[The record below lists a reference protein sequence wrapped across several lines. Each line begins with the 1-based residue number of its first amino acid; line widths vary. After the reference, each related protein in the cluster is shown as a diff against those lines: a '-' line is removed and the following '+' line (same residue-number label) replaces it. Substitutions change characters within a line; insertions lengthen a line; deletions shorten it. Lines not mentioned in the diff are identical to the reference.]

1 MPQLSIII
9 PLFNSCDFILR
20 ALQSCINQTLKDI
33 EILIIDDKGKD
44 NSLNIVLE
52 FAKKDPRIKIFQN
65 EENLGTF
72 ASRNIGVLHSSS
84 DFIMFLDSD
93 DFLTLDACEI
103 AFKEMK
109 KGFDLLCF
117 DAFVHRVKTKQ
128 FYRFKQD
135 EVFNQKEFLEF
146 LSKQRH
152 FCWSVWAKC
161 FRRDIILKSFEKVK
175 IDECLS
181 YGEDVLFCYVYFMF
195 CEKIAVFKTC
205 IYHYEFNPNGRYE
218 NKNKEILNQNYQDK
232 KKSNEIIRNLSNDF
246 KYEEFNKKILE
257 NLEKDID
264 ALKSRINFYP
274 SSLQSFINF

>member
-33 EILIIDDKGKD
+33 EILIINDKSKD
-44 NSLNIVLE
+44 NSLNMVLE

-72 ASRNIGVLHSSS
+72 ASRNLGVLHSSS
-84 DFIMFLDSD
+84 DFIIFLDSD

-152 FCWSVWAKC
+152 FCWSVWTKC
-161 FRRDIILKSFEKVK
+161 FKKDIILKSFEKIK
-175 IDECLS
+175 IDERLS
-181 YGEDVLFCYVYFMF
+181 YGEDVLFCYIYFMF

-232 KKSNEIIRNLSNDF
+232 KK
-246 KYEEFNKKILE
+246 
-257 NLEKDID
+257 
-264 ALKSRINFYP
+264 
-274 SSLQSFINF
+274 

>member
-93 DFLTLDACEI
+93 DFLTPGACEI

-181 YGEDVLFCYVYFMF
+181 YGEDVLFCYIYFMF

-218 NKNKEILNQNYQDK
+218 NKNKEILNQNYHDK

>member
-93 DFLTLDACEI
+93 DFLTPGACEI

-135 EVFNQKEFLEF
+135 EVFNQKEFFEF
-146 LSKQRH
+146 LGKQRH
-152 FCWSVWAKC
+152 FCWSVWAKL
-161 FRRDIILKSFEKVK
+161 FRKDLILKSFER
-175 IDECLS
+175 INLYERLS
-181 YGEDVLFCYVYFMF
+181 YGEDVLFCYMNFLE
-195 CEKIAVFKTC
+195 CDKTGVFKEC
-205 IYHYEFNPNGRYE
+205 IYHYEFNEKGRYE
-218 NKNKEILNQNYQDK
+218 NKNKEILWQNYKDK
-232 KKSNEIIRNLSNDF
+232 KRSNELIKKLSLKSKGD
-246 KYEEFNKKILE
+246 EFCKRLFE
-257 NLEKDID
+257 VLEKEEKDLKARIAKID
-264 ALKSRINFYP
+264 TLDLA
-274 SSLQSFINF
+274 

>member
-20 ALQSCINQTLKDI
+20 ALQSCINQTLRDI
-33 EILIIDDKGKD
+33 EILFIDDKSEDESVK
-44 NSLNIVLE
+44 IALE
-52 FAKKDPRIKIFQN
+52 FAKKDERVKIFQN
-65 EENLGTF
+65 DENLGTF
-72 ASRNIGVLHSSS
+72 ATRNLGVLKSRAE
-84 DFIMFLDSD
+84 FIMFLDSD
-93 DFLTLDACEI
+93 DFLALNACEVALTKI
-103 AFKEMK
+103 KQ
-109 KGFDLLCF
+109 GFDLLCF

-135 EVFNQKEFLEF
+135 GVFNQKEFLEF

-161 FRRDIILKSFEKVK
+161 FKKDIILKIFEKVK
-175 IDECLS
+175 IDERLS

-218 NKNKEILNQNYQDK
+218 NKNQEILNQNYQDK
-232 KKSNEIIRNLSNDF
+232 KKSNEIIKKLS
-246 KYEEFNKKILE
+246 KEFLHDEFHQKLFEVLE
-257 NLEKDID
+257 REKEGIIKR
-264 ALKSRINFYP
+264 LTI
-274 SSLQSFINF
+274 

>member
-33 EILIIDDKGKD
+33 EILIIDDKSKD

-93 DFLTLDACEI
+93 DFLTPGACEI

-135 EVFNQKEFLEF
+135 GVFNQKEFLEF

-161 FRRDIILKSFEKVK
+161 FRKDIILKSFEKIK
-175 IDECLS
+175 IDERLS
-181 YGEDVLFCYVYFMF
+181 YGED
-195 CEKIAVFKTC
+195 
-205 IYHYEFNPNGRYE
+205 
-218 NKNKEILNQNYQDK
+218 
-232 KKSNEIIRNLSNDF
+232 
-246 KYEEFNKKILE
+246 
-257 NLEKDID
+257 
-264 ALKSRINFYP
+264 
-274 SSLQSFINF
+274 

>member
-9 PLFNSCDFILR
+9 PLFNSCDFISR

-33 EILIIDDKGKD
+33 EILIIDDKSKD

-72 ASRNIGVLHSSS
+72 ASRNLGVLHSSS

-152 FCWSVWAKC
+152 FCWSVWAKL
-161 FRRDIILKSFEKVK
+161 FRKDLILKSFER
-175 IDECLS
+175 INLYERLS
-181 YGEDVLFCYVYFMF
+181 YGEDVLFCYMNFLECDKMG
-195 CEKIAVFKTC
+195 VFKEC
-205 IYHYEFNPNGRYE
+205 IYHYEFNEKGRYE
-218 NKNKEILNQNYQDK
+218 NKNKEILWQNYKDK
-232 KKSNEIIRNLSNDF
+232 KRSNELIKKLSLKSKGD
-246 KYEEFNKKILE
+246 EFCKRLFE
-257 NLEKDID
+257 VLEKEEKDLKARIAKID
-264 ALKSRINFYP
+264 TLDLA
-274 SSLQSFINF
+274 

>member
-20 ALQSCINQTLKDI
+20 ALQSCINQTLRDI
-33 EILIIDDKGKD
+33 EILVIDDKSEDESVK
-44 NSLNIVLE
+44 IALE
-52 FAKKDPRIKIFQN
+52 LAKKDERIRIFQN
-65 EENLGTF
+65 DENLGTF
-72 ASRNIGVLHSSS
+72 ATRNLGVLHSSS

-135 EVFNQKEFLEF
+135 EVFNQKEFFEF
-146 LSKQRH
+146 LGKQRH
-152 FCWSVWAKC
+152 FCWSVWAKL
-161 FRRDIILKSFEKVK
+161 FRKDLILKSFEK
-175 IDECLS
+175 IDLYERLS
-181 YGEDVLFCYVYFMF
+181 YGEDVLFCYIYFMF

-218 NKNKEILNQNYQDK
+218 NKNKEILWQNYQDK
-232 KKSNEIIRNLSNDF
+232 VKSNELIKKLSLKSKGD
-246 KYEEFNKKILE
+246 EFCKRLFE
-257 NLEKDID
+257 VLEKEEKDLKARIAKID
-264 ALKSRINFYP
+264 TLDLA
-274 SSLQSFINF
+274 

>member
-9 PLFNSCDFILR
+9 PLFNSCNFISR

-33 EILIIDDKGKD
+33 EILIIDDKSKD
-44 NSLNIVLE
+44 NSLNMVLE

-72 ASRNIGVLHSSS
+72 ASRNLGVLHSSS

-93 DFLTLDACEI
+93 DFLTLDACKI
-103 AFKEMK
+103 ALKEMK

-135 EVFNQKEFLEF
+135 EFFNQKEFLEF

-161 FRRDIILKSFEKVK
+161 FRKDIILKSFEKIK
-175 IDECLS
+175 IDERLS

-218 NKNKEILNQNYQDK
+218 NKNKEILWQ
-232 KKSNEIIRNLSNDF
+232 IIKIKRKAMNL
-246 KYEEFNKKILE
+246 
-257 NLEKDID
+257 
-264 ALKSRINFYP
+264 
-274 SSLQSFINF
+274 

>member
-9 PLFNSCDFILR
+9 PLFNSCDFISR
-20 ALQSCINQTLKDI
+20 ALQSCINQTLKDV
-33 EILIIDDKGKD
+33 EILIIDDKSKD

-72 ASRNIGVLHSSS
+72 ASRNLGVLHSSS

-161 FRRDIILKSFEKVK
+161 FRKDMILKIFEKVK
-175 IDECLS
+175 IDERLS
-181 YGEDVLFCYVYFMF
+181 YGEDVLFCYIYFMF
-195 CEKIAVFKTC
+195 CEKIAVFKIC
-205 IYHYEFNPNGRYE
+205 IYYYEFNPNGRYE
-218 NKNKEILNQNYQDK
+218 NKNKEILNQNYHDK
-232 KKSNEIIRNLSNDF
+232 KKSNEIIKRLSKEFAHDEF
-246 KYEEFNKKILE
+246 HQKLFEVLKREEVGVKNR
-257 NLEKDID
+257 
-264 ALKSRINFYP
+264 LK
-274 SSLQSFINF
+274 

>member
-33 EILIIDDKGKD
+33 EILIIDDKSKD

-93 DFLTLDACEI
+93 DFLTPGACEI

-135 EVFNQKEFLEF
+135 GVFNQKEFLEF

-152 FCWSVWAKC
+152 FCWSVWAKL
-161 FRRDIILKSFEKVK
+161 FRKDLILKSFER
-175 IDECLS
+175 INLYERLS
-181 YGEDVLFCYVYFMF
+181 YGEDVLFCYMNFLECDKMG
-195 CEKIAVFKTC
+195 VFKEC
-205 IYHYEFNPNGRYE
+205 IYHYEFNEKGRYE
-218 NKNKEILNQNYQDK
+218 NKNKEILWQNYKDK
-232 KKSNEIIRNLSNDF
+232 KRSNGLIKKLSLESKDD
-246 KYEEFNKKILE
+246 EFCKRLFE
-257 NLEKDID
+257 VLEKEEEDLKARIAKID
-264 ALKSRINFYP
+264 TLDLA
-274 SSLQSFINF
+274 

>member
-33 EILIIDDKGKD
+33 EILIIDDKSKD

-52 FAKKDPRIKIFQN
+52 FAKKDERVKIFQN
-65 EENLGTF
+65 DENLGAF
-72 ASRNIGVLHSSS
+72 ATRNLGVLKSRA

-93 DFLTLDACEI
+93 DFLALNACEVALTKI
-103 AFKEMK
+103 KQ
-109 KGFDLLCF
+109 GFDLLCF

-161 FRRDIILKSFEKVK
+161 FKKDIILKIFEKVK
-175 IDECLS
+175 IDERLS
-181 YGEDVLFCYVYFMF
+181 YGEDVL
-195 CEKIAVFKTC
+195 
-205 IYHYEFNPNGRYE
+205 
-218 NKNKEILNQNYQDK
+218 
-232 KKSNEIIRNLSNDF
+232 
-246 KYEEFNKKILE
+246 
-257 NLEKDID
+257 
-264 ALKSRINFYP
+264 
-274 SSLQSFINF
+274 

>member
-9 PLFNSCDFILR
+9 PLFNSCNFISR

-33 EILIIDDKGKD
+33 EILIIDDKSKD
-44 NSLNIVLE
+44 NSLNMVLE

-72 ASRNIGVLHSSS
+72 ASRNFGVLHSSS

-135 EVFNQKEFLEF
+135 GVFNQKEFLEF

-161 FRRDIILKSFEKVK
+161 FKKDIILKSFEKIK
-175 IDECLS
+175 IDERLS
-181 YGEDVLFCYVYFMF
+181 YGEDVLFCYIYFMF

-205 IYHYEFNPNGRYE
+205 IYHYEFNEKGRYE
-218 NKNKEILNQNYQDK
+218 NKNKEILWQNYKDK
-232 KKSNEIIRNLSNDF
+232 KRSNELIKKLSLKSKGD
-246 KYEEFNKKILE
+246 EFCKRLFE
-257 NLEKDID
+257 VLEKEEKDLKARIAKID
-264 ALKSRINFYP
+264 TLDLA
-274 SSLQSFINF
+274 